1 MRVTSMSVEPRRDRT
16 TRAAV
21 SELFSVRFRFA
32 VRDRTWDEIVIE
44 LWPLYRLR
52 VLCVLLRRPVHNSMS
67 DDAVQFNYA
76 YARRPF
82 EVLHCPSDL

>member
-21 SELFSVRFRFA
+21 SELFFVRFRFA

-52 VLCVLLRRPVHNSMS
+52 VLCTVAASGPQLNERRCR
-67 DDAVQFNYA
+67 AVQLCIRA
-76 YARRPF
+76 SP
-82 EVLHCPSDL
+82 L